1 MTAYVIFTVDKIHD
15 PEKLNAYK
23 RAAHPTITEKGGKV
37 SVAYG
42 RTEVLEGE
50 LIEGV
55 VMVEFEDFDTAST
68 WYHGEAYKTAKAL
81 REGAVTV
88 RSVIVESR

>member
-1 MTAYVIFTVDKIHD
+1 MTGYVIFTVEQIHD

-23 RAAHPTITEKGGKV
+23 RAAHPTIAAQGGKV

-42 RTEVLEGE
+42 RTEVLEGPP
-50 LIEGV
+50 IEGMV
-55 VMVEFEDFDTAST
+55 VVEFPDFEAAST

-81 REGAVTV
+81 RDGAVTV
-88 RSVIVESR
+88 RSAIVESR